1 MLKVYRITKG
11 LDIRLVGKAETVIT
25 KAPLADAYALKPADF
40 QGLVPKLLV
49 KVGDKVKAGTPI
61 FFDKYN
67 PEIIFASPVS
77 GEVSAINRGER
88 RLLLS
93 VEIRP
98 DAEQQY
104 EETPA
109 VDLLSLD
116 REQLTSRLLST
127 GCWPFIK
134 QRPYGIIANPRVAP
148 KAIFI
153 SCFDSSPL
161 APDFDVLVQGEEVS
175 FYKGLEVLRKLTD
188 GEVHLGINARFPS
201 PLFEKAAGVTISKFD
216 GPHPAGNVGTQIN
229 LVNPINKGEV
239 VWTIDPQHVVAIGR
253 LASTGHYD
261 VHKTVAAVGSEV
273 KKPRYYKIIQ
283 GASIKNLL
291 EGGVTKDKHLRYV
304 SGSVLSGTKISAE
317 GFIGFYDNMLA
328 VIPEGDHYEL
338 FGWALPSINKFSFSR
353 TFFSWLMPSKE
364 YVIDT
369 NYHGGERAFVMSD
382 VYTNVFP
389 LDIYPVHLLK
399 AILAED
405 IDAMEKLGIYEVVEE
420 DFALCEF
427 VDPSKIEIQA
437 IIRKGLNM
445 MMKEMS

>member
-1 MLKVYRITKG
+1 MSKVYRITKG
-11 LDIRLVGKAETVIT
+11 LDIRLVGKAETVVT
-25 KAPLADAYALKPADF
+25 KAPLAEAYALKPADF

-67 PEIIFASPVS
+67 PSVVFASPVS
-77 GEVSAINRGER
+77 GEVIAINRGER

-93 VEIRP
+93 VEIKP

-104 EETPA
+104 EEVEVA
-109 VDLLSLD
+109 NLLSLN
-116 REQLTSRLLST
+116 REQVTEKLLLA

-134 QRPYGIIANPRVAP
+134 QRPYGIIANPAVSP

-161 APDFDVLVQGEEVS
+161 APDFDVLIRGEEEY
-175 FYKGLEVLRKLTD
+175 FYKGIEVLKKLTD
-188 GEVHLGINARFPS
+188 GKVHLGINAKYSS
-201 PLFEKAAGVTISKFD
+201 PIFEKASGVEVNRFQ
-216 GPHPAGNVGTQIN
+216 GPHPVGNVGTQIN
-229 LVNPINKGEV
+229 KVSPINKGEV
-239 VWTIDPQHVVAIGR
+239 VWTIDPQHVVALGR
-253 LASTGHYD
+253 FAITGRYD
-261 VHKTVAAVGSEV
+261 VQKTIAAVGSEV

-283 GASIKNLL
+283 GATIKNLL
-291 EGGVTKDKHLRYV
+291 EGGVSTGINLRYV
-304 SGSVLSGTKISAE
+304 SGSVLSGNHISAE

-328 VIPEGDHYEL
+328 VIPEGDHYEM
-338 FGWALPSINKFSFSR
+338 FGWALPGLEKYSYSR
-353 TFFSWLMPSKE
+353 SFFSWLMPNKDF
-364 YVIDT
+364 VVDT
-369 NYHGGERAFVMSD
+369 NYHGGVRAFVMSD
-382 VYTNVFP
+382 VYNDVFP
-389 LDIYPVHLLK
+389 FDIYPVHLLK

-437 IIRKGLNM
+437 IVRNGLNLM
-445 MMKEMS
+445 IKEMN